1 MAYENTP
8 SNHYNPKMQ
17 THVWTSEDFANLG
30 LEDLAY
36 VRTATDEGTIT
47 FMIHAADGT
56 RLASSPDLALAF
68 ATVRQNDLDP
78 LSVH

>member
-8 SNHYNPKMQ
+8 SDYYDPKMHQ
-17 THVWTSEDFANLG
+17 HVWTSQDFANLG

-36 VRTATDEGTIT
+36 VRTITDDGKIV
-47 FMIHAADGT
+47 FVICAADGT
-56 RLASSPDLALAF
+56 RLASSPQLDLAF

>member
-1 MAYENTP
+1 MAYENNP
-8 SNHYNPKMQ
+8 SDYYDPKVQ
-17 THVWTSEDFANLG
+17 AHVWTSQDFANLG

-36 VRTATDEGTIT
+36 VRTITDEGNVA
-47 FMIHAADGT
+47 FVIHAADGT

-78 LSVH
+78 LRVH